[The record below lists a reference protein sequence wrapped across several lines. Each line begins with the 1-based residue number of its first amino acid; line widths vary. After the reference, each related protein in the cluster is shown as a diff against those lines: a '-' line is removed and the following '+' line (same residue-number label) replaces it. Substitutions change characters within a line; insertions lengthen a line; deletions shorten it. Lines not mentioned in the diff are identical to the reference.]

1 MRISR
6 STLDEHFDGDA
17 LDPDVWF
24 PYYLPHWSSRA
35 ESAATW
41 TLDGGDLHLTIPP
54 DQPLW
59 CAGLHE
65 DPLRV
70 SCIQSASFAGPLGSA
85 IGQQPFRD
93 GLRVAEEQPTLWGY
107 TPHYGEVEVRM
118 RGVITPR
125 SMVAFWMSGIEDRP
139 ERSGEI
145 CVAEI
150 FGDAVGDGVAEVGM
164 GVHRVP
170 RSGARRGVRHRAPAD
185 RRGGVPHLC
194 RATGGPAPSTFSV
207 DGDVVRRLDQAP
219 DYPMQLMIGV
229 FDFPAKATGIDTAVP
244 VPELVVSHVVGRP
257 HA

>member
-1 MRISR
+1 M
-6 STLDEHFDGDA
+6 
-17 LDPDVWF
+17 
-24 PYYLPHWSSRA
+24 
-35 ESAATW
+35 
-41 TLDGGDLHLTIPP
+41 HLTIPP

-70 SCIQSASFAGPLGSA
+70 SCIQSASFAGPVGSA

-164 GVHRVP
+164 GV
-170 RSGARRGVRHRAPAD
+170 RAFRDPAL
-185 RRGGVPHLC
+185 VEEF
-194 RATGGPAPSTFSV
+194 ATERLPIDVAAFHTYACDWRPGTVTFSV

-229 FDFPAKATGIDTAVP
+229 FDFPAKATAIDTAVP
-244 VPELVVSHVVGRP
+244 VPELVVSHVFGRP
-257 HA
+257 HG